1 VIDDVDDAEVIRQ
14 CLWAAVNGP
23 FFPDWEF
30 DTLFGF
36 HRDEIRRIAEAWPNW
51 DDDDERRDAVNN
63 TFNNLIRY
71 PHGRWDVW
79 HDYISPTEVEL
90 RRVYARFSWR
100 AVGPISQGYFD
111 SLS

>member
-1 VIDDVDDAEVIRQ
+1 MSTMPKSF
-14 CLWAAVNGP
+14 VNA
-23 FFPDWEF
+23 
-30 DTLFGF
+30 FGQPSTG
-36 HRDEIRRIAEAWPNW
+36 HSSPIGNSTHYLDSTATRSRRIAEAWPNW

-71 PHGRWDVW
+71 PHGRWDMW